1 MIKINVITNDN
12 NWFRLIKYPINY
24 IRKKISKINR
34 LDKTFYNK
42 KIYCT
47 LLLAGNEE
55 IKYLN
60 KKFRKKKKTTDIL
73 SFPFQTKKELNTLLK
88 KEKEIYLGDII
99 INFHK
104 IKNKS
109 SKIFQSEFD
118 LLWIHGL
125 AHLFGHD
132 HKKERD
138 FLKMNKLEKK
148 YIDFINA

>member
-60 KKFRKKKKTTDIL
+60 KKFRKKKRK
-73 SFPFQTKKELNTLLK
+73 
-88 KEKEIYLGDII
+88 
-99 INFHK
+99 
-104 IKNKS
+104 
-109 SKIFQSEFD
+109 
-118 LLWIHGL
+118 
-125 AHLFGHD
+125 
-132 HKKERD
+132 
-138 FLKMNKLEKK
+138 
-148 YIDFINA
+148 FI